1 MTIRFRLLPAGL
13 EEAQFKRV
21 PEGWLFTT
29 ASPWVFARRRTYL
42 VSEEQKPALASRVRR
57 GRYLRVLAM
66 IVVLLLVAA
75 IAAMAPSLLRPS
87 SLEFWAF
94 LAAFIVVFTIVITEI
109 DYLNI
114 RPLLRDLPRSSQK
127 ITLADMVR
135 NQADASS
142 VKALSILTSIFVF
155 AAATNM
161 LQSLATGG
169 SVLGAIVAIMFVA
182 LAAVSAGM
190 LVARLQKPESAAAGA
205 EPTIAGLTAR
215 LERMERVNRGLG
227 WSLAAVAV
235 LAVLLVPFVVLTL
248 LQSRL
253 PALNVDSIG
262 AERFVVRNA
271 SGARVATLFAAA
283 DGMPNLIMY
292 DGQNRQRLSI
302 ALNTSGSPYVGL
314 SDTDARLRATL
325 ALNSSQDPNLLFVD
339 PKTIV
344 RLAIGVR
351 GEEPSVWLADAQ
363 GKLRAQLG
371 LDSKQ
376 EPVLRLHGPDGKVQW
391 DATAGAATKVS
402 KDVPAQK

>member
-21 PEGWLFTT
+21 AEGWLFTT

-66 IVVLLLVAA
+66 IVMLLLVAA

-87 SLEFWAF
+87 SLELWAF

-161 LQSLATGG
+161 LQSLAAGG
-169 SVLGAIVAIMFVA
+169 SVLGAIVAIIFVA
-182 LAAVSAGM
+182 LAAVFAGM
-190 LVARLQKPESAAAGA
+190 LVARLQKPEPAAAGA
-205 EPTIAGLTAR
+205 EPAIAGLTAR

-227 WSLAAVAV
+227 WS
-235 LAVLLVPFVVLTL
+235 FVVLTL

-292 DGQNRQRLSI
+292 DGQNKQRLSI

-314 SDTDARLRATL
+314 SDADARLRATL
-325 ALNSSQDPNLLFVD
+325 SLNSSQDPNLLLVD
-339 PKTIV
+339 SKAIV

-376 EPVLRLHGPDGKVQW
+376 EPVLRLHGPDGKVLW